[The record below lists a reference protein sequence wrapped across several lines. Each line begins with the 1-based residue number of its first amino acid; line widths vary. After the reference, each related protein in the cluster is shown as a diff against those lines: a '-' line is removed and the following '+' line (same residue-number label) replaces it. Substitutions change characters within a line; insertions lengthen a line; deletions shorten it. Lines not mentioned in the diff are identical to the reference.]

1 MVLPEA
7 EWVARK
13 DELTYEG
20 WAAKAIAAEVR
31 AAK

>member
-20 WAAKAIAAEVR
+20 WAVKAMAAER
-31 AAK
+31 LALK